1 MVYVYVCVCGC
12 NEFLHVPGSTKLV
25 PSLKP
30 PPATTGAADIATAV
44 ATFLAECI
52 QDCHTIAQ
60 L

>member
-1 MVYVYVCVCGC
+1 
-12 NEFLHVPGSTKLV
+12 LV